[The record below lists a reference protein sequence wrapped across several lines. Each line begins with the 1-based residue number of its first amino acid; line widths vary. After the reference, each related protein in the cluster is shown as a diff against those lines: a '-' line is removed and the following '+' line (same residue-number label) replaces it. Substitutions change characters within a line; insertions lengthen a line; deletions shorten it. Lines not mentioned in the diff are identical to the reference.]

1 MSLSKEYQRPDYKAP
16 IVQATIHCHAF
27 FKTNIPI
34 CFTDVSR
41 MLRTTQAVTTERMS
55 WVVIFGIVKTEIL
68 AQYFPYSESLKLPKG
83 AKVSLEID
91 PWN

>member
-1 MSLSKEYQRPDYKAP
+1 
-16 IVQATIHCHAF
+16 
-27 FKTNIPI
+27 
-34 CFTDVSR
+34 

-55 WVVIFGIVKTEIL
+55 WVVIFGIVKTEVL

-91 PWN
+91 P